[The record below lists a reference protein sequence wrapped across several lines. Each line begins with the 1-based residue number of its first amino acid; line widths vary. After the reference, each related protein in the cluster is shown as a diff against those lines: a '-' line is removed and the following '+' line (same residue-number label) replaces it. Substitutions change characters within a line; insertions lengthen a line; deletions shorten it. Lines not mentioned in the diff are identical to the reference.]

1 MQMMCKADLFKQ
13 NKETI
18 LVCAFGHQIQKW
30 QKGKN
35 ESSIKAT
42 AAWYK
47 ARVRLH
53 NPHGHRS
60 HKHKEFPK
68 SLGWGKERKIRKQTG
83 DGKKERVRCMERVT
97 RKQTEEEPN
106 RKGVEHFRWLRQS
119 EVIAN
124 WRARQQNSIGI
135 QKDRST
141 SVKCPAI

>member
-1 MQMMCKADLFKQ
+1 MFVYFLASLEAQ
-13 NKETI
+13 NLGSPFPMSPGGYYNF
-18 LVCAFGHQIQKW
+18 LVC
-30 QKGKN
+30 
-35 ESSIKAT
+35 
-42 AAWYK
+42 
-47 ARVRLH
+47 L
-53 NPHGHRS
+53 

-124 WRARQQNSIGI
+124 
-135 QKDRST
+135 
-141 SVKCPAI
+141 